1 MKYIINKDK
10 LKRIIKSYIGDL
22 EESKYYHNDYGDYFP
37 SWVNSNGKVIFIL
50 VNNNKRNVTDKRVGI
65 DGSFYRS
72 LRNMMSVD
80 NMSEDNYNI
89 FSSIMTEIANEIA
102 GINCPSLL
110 VYNLN
115 P

>member
-1 MKYIINKDK
+1 MNYIIKRDK
-10 LKRIIKSYIGDL
+10 LKRILKSYIGDL
-22 EESKYYHNDYGDYFP
+22 EESKYYHGDYGNYFP
-37 SWVNSNGKVIFIL
+37 SWVNSKGNTIFIL
-50 VNNNKRNVTDKRVGI
+50 VNNYKRNPTDERIGI

-89 FSSIMTEIANEIA
+89 FSSIITEIANEIV
-102 GINCPSLL
+102 GINSPSLL